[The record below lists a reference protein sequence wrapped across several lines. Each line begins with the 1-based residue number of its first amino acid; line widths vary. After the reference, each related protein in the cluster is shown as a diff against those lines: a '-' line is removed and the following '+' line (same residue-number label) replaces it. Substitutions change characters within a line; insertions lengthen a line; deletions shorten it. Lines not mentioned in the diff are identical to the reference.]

1 MFNFFEKFGYI
12 VSKTKISDLKGFVEQ
27 VDDISLADLA
37 KPILIVGYKEAK
49 KIASEEGKEFDIL
62 NKSLDK
68 NLFWTFK
75 KTESKSDFE
84 KDIIKFYSYIINN
97 IIYNIN
103 YYYINIYKLKYNKI
117 KKLYNIINSKNKKYI
132 YINNGMIYFLYE
144 NKTILGIS
152 LKMLKY
158 AGINPNKIINKIKSN
173 TSNIVYDDD
182 FPLAIELKKEIG
194 NKKYTLPFLISK
206 II

>member
-1 MFNFFEKFGYI
+1 MEKLGYI
-12 VSKTKISDLKGFVEQ
+12 VSRTKISDLKGFVEQ
-27 VDDISLADLA
+27 VNDISLTDLA

-62 NKSLDK
+62 NKSLDN

-84 KDIIKFYSYIINN
+84 KDIIKFYNYIINN

-103 YYYINIYKLKYNKI
+103 YYYINIYKLKYSKI
-117 KKLYNIINSKNKKYI
+117 KKLYNIINSNTKRYI
-132 YINNGMIYFLYE
+132 YINSGMIYFLYE
-144 NKTILGIS
+144 NKTILGLS

-158 AGINPNKIINKIKSN
+158 AGIKPDKIISKIKSN
-173 TSNIVYDDD
+173 TSNIIYDDD
-182 FPLAIELKKEIG
+182 FPLARELKKEIG
-194 NKKYTLPFLISK
+194 SKKYALPYLISK
-206 II
+206 LI

>member
-144 NKTILGIS
+144 NYLSS
-152 LKMLKY
+152 LLT
-158 AGINPNKIINKIKSN
+158 A
-173 TSNIVYDDD
+173 
-182 FPLAIELKKEIG
+182 
-194 NKKYTLPFLISK
+194 
-206 II
+206 

>member
-1 MFNFFEKFGYI
+1 MEKLGYI
-12 VSKTKISDLKGFVEQ
+12 VSKAKILDLKGFVEQ
-27 VDDISLADLA
+27 VDDISLANST
-37 KPILIVGYKEAK
+37 KPILIIGYAEAK
-49 KIASEEGKEFDIL
+49 DYAKESGKEFDIL

-75 KTESKSDFE
+75 KTESKIDFE
-84 KDIIKFYSYIINN
+84 KDIIDFYNYIINN

-132 YINNGMIYFLYE
+132 YINSGMIYFLYE
-144 NKTILGIS
+144 NKTILGLS
-152 LKMLKY
+152 LNMLKY

-173 TSNIVYDDD
+173 TSNIIYDDD
-182 FPLAIELKKEIG
+182 FPLAMELKKEIG
-194 NKKYTLPFLISK
+194 NKKYAIPYLISK
-206 II
+206 MI

>member
-1 MFNFFEKFGYI
+1 MEKLGYI

-27 VDDISLADLA
+27 VDDISLADST

-49 KIASEEGKEFDIL
+49 EIASEEGKEFDIL

-75 KTESKSDFE
+75 KTESKIDFE
-84 KDIIKFYSYIINN
+84 KDIINFYNYIINN

-117 KKLYNIINSKNKKYI
+117 KKLYNIINSNSKRYI
-132 YINNGMIYFLYE
+132 YINRGMIYILYE
-144 NKTILGIS
+144 NKIILGLS
-152 LKMLKY
+152 LIMLKY
-158 AGINPNKIINKIKSN
+158 AGIRPKKIINKIKSN
-173 TSNIVYDDD
+173 ASNIIYDDG
-182 FPLAIELKKEIG
+182 FPLAMELKKEIG
-194 NKKYTLPFLISK
+194 NKKYAIPYLISK
-206 II
+206 MI

>member
-103 YYYINIYKLKYNKI
+103 YYYINIY
-117 KKLYNIINSKNKKYI
+117 IIYYI
-132 YINNGMIYFLYE
+132 AVNY
-144 NKTILGIS
+144 
-152 LKMLKY
+152 
-158 AGINPNKIINKIKSN
+158 
-173 TSNIVYDDD
+173 
-182 FPLAIELKKEIG
+182 
-194 NKKYTLPFLISK
+194 
-206 II
+206 

>member
-1 MFNFFEKFGYI
+1 MEKFGYI
-12 VSKTKISDLKGFVEQ
+12 VSKAKILDLKGFVEQ
-27 VDDISLADLA
+27 VDDISLADLT
-37 KPILIVGYKEAK
+37 KPILIVGYSEAK
-49 KIASEEGKEFDIL
+49 GYAKESGKEFDIL

-75 KTESKSDFE
+75 KTESKIDFE
-84 KDIIKFYSYIINN
+84 KDIIDFYSYIINN

-132 YINNGMIYFLYE
+132 YINSGMIYFLYE

-152 LKMLKY
+152 LNMLKY
-158 AGINPNKIINKIKSN
+158 AGINPNKIITKIKSN
-173 TSNIVYDDD
+173 ASNIVYDDD

-194 NKKYTLPFLISK
+194 NKKYALPFLISK